1 MFDDLLKFFAH
12 LTVKKLFQCKDNYG
26 HEFGIGAKLKFSGT
40 PDSLTQFVENLT
52 PSSKPSRLS
61 HRGLRSIEQSVL

>member
-40 PDSLTQFVENLT
+40 PDSLTQFVEKLD
-52 PSSKPSRLS
+52 
-61 HRGLRSIEQSVL
+61 SIFQTEPFESPWVKIY